1 MYIVRDKLGSG
12 CFQSETQNIYII
24 FDIYIKSEAID
35 CLLIQKINHL
45 FFFSESEFGKSD
57 D

>member
-1 MYIVRDKLGSG
+1 MYIVRAKIGSA
-12 CFQSETQNIYII
+12 CFQPETQNIYII
-24 FDIYIKSEAID
+24 FDIYIKSEAFD
-35 CLLIQKINHL
+35 SLLMQKINYL